1 MHIHILTAEHFH
13 VPGLITEAHADSST
27 ATLKAVELVNI
38 MLKDSRRKPTAT
50 AKNWRAKVEWLQ
62 DFHGAAH
69 CYVEIAE
76 HELVGL
82 DINSVNDTVDSL
94 VRAESFAAGFEDDET
109 QEGIPDLLA
118 GLRKAIQR
126 ERARPDL
133 LAEVKEFRRT
143 VEYYR
148 RREASS
154 GDDEGERLKSIK
166 LVMLDDLIARAEGR

>member
-76 HELVGL
+76 HELVM
-82 DINSVNDTVDSL
+82 
-94 VRAESFAAGFEDDET
+94 
-109 QEGIPDLLA
+109 
-118 GLRKAIQR
+118 
-126 ERARPDL
+126 
-133 LAEVKEFRRT
+133 AEVKEFRRT

-148 RREASS
+148 RREESA

-166 LVMLDDLIARAEGR
+166 LVMLDDLIARAEGRTNG